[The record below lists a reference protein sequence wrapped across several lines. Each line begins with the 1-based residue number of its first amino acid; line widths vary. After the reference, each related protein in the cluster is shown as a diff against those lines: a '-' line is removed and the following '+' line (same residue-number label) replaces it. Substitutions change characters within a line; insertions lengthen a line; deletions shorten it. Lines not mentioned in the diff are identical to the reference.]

1 MAGKMGQRLQ
11 LSEAWALVGSTKC
24 RFATAR
30 AWCQRTGCATP
41 KRIAGRMCYSSRSST
56 AESLAKP
63 NLPLWT
69 TGRAL
74 LLAGALGSIGYAVGV
89 NDARN
94 HVDEPGPRK
103 PKAPRYATKDEMKT
117 AIIELRKVL
126 GEDAISTDDDDL
138 QTHGYSE
145 WSSVN
150 IDQLPVAVAYP
161 KTTEEVSQIA
171 KIASKYKIPMI
182 PYSGGSSLEAH
193 FSAPYGGF
201 SIDFAFMDQI
211 LAIHQEDMDV
221 VVQPSIQWMDLND
234 KLRST
239 GLFFP
244 VDPGPS
250 AKIGGMIGTSCSG
263 TNAFRYGTMKD
274 WVINLTVV
282 LPDGRIIKTRQRPR
296 KTSAGYNLT
305 GLFIGSEGTLGIVT
319 EATLKLA
326 VIPQETK
333 VAVATFPTIRD
344 AAAAAMQVIRS
355 GVPVAAMEIMDDVQM
370 SVINKAGGTNRT
382 WKEVPTIFFKFSG
395 TSVGVQDNIK
405 ATTHIAKENRGGN
418 FIYASNEQEAHD
430 LWKARKDSLWSMLS
444 LRREGDEVWSTDVA
458 VPISRLPDIVE
469 ITKMEIDDLGLFAS
483 VLGHIGDGNF
493 HTSILY
499 NRKDLAE
506 RERVERVVH
515 NMEGTCT
522 GEHGI
527 GLGKKQSLIDEL
539 GLDAIAIMQTL
550 KHSLDPF
557 WLMNPGKIFDAI
569 NAENTKSQPE
579 TTAASTIEKLKK
591 QMKMK
596 MRHS

>member
-1 MAGKMGQRLQ
+1 MERFRLCSDLLQ
-11 LSEAWALVGSTKC
+11 VWTEGASPKRLFAAARLVSK
-24 RFATAR
+24 AR
-30 AWCQRTGCATP
+30 AQRPSLRAAT
-41 KRIAGRMCYSSRSST
+41 RAYYSTRPSA
-56 AESLAKP
+56 AESLAKSR
-63 NLPLWT
+63 LPLWT
-69 TGRAL
+69 SSRVL
-74 LLAGALGSIGYAVGV
+74 LLGGALASIGYVVGV
-89 NDARN
+89 TDAGN
-94 HVDEPGPRK
+94 HADELLPRRPK
-103 PKAPRYATKDEMKT
+103 PPKYASKKDMDN
-117 AIIELRKVL
+117 AIAELREAL
-126 GEDAISTDDDDL
+126 GEDAISTDDEDL
-138 QTHGYSE
+138 QSHGYSE
-145 WSSVN
+145 WSSIN

-171 KIASKYKIPMI
+171 KIASKYKVPMI
-182 PYSGGSSLEAH
+182 PYSGGSSLEAN
-193 FSAPYGGF
+193 FAAPFGGF

-211 LAIHQEDMDV
+211 LAIHADDMDV
-221 VVQPSIQWMDLND
+221 VVQPAIQWMDLND
-234 KLRST
+234 KLQHT

-274 WVINLTVV
+274 WVLNLTVV
-282 LPDGRIIKTRQRPR
+282 LPDGRIIKTRRRPR
-296 KTSAGYNLT
+296 KTAAGYNLT
-305 GLFIGSEGTLGIVT
+305 GLFVGAEGTLGIVT

-344 AAAAAMQVIRS
+344 AAAAASQLIRA

-370 SVINKAGGTNRT
+370 SVINRAGGTNRT

-395 TSVGVQDNIK
+395 TKAGVEDNIK
-405 ATTHIAKENRGGN
+405 LTTQIAKKNKGGN
-418 FIYASNEQEAHD
+418 FIYAKDDREAHD

-469 ITKMEIDDLGLFAS
+469 ITKTEIDDLGLFAS

-499 NRKDLAE
+499 NRKDPKE
-506 RERVERVVH
+506 RERVEQAVH
-515 NMEGTCT
+515 NMVDRALEMEGTCT

-539 GLDAIAIMQTL
+539 GLETIGVMQTL
-550 KHSLDPF
+550 KRSLDPH
-557 WLMNPGKIFDAI
+557 WLMNPGKIFDAV
-569 NAENTKSQPE
+569 NEENTKSQPE
-579 TTAASTIEKLKK
+579 ATAASTLERPKGK
-591 QMKMK
+591 
-596 MRHS
+596 